1 MTATVDKVIYRL
13 TSWLGLSAFGSG
25 VLQNPHQSYEV
36 PYSAQIR
43 YLLLACGGVVLAP
56 KVERPGVVVIS
67 PRGGAAARQVLS
79 SSGSRA
85 QAVQAGT
92 LFFSPSNFN
101 LTRSDKI

>member
-1 MTATVDKVIYRL
+1 MTAKGNISVDVMAWPVSLWVR
-13 TSWLGLSAFGSG
+13 SAPEFAPILRSS
-25 VLQNPHQSYEV
+25 LR
-36 PYSAQIR
+36 YSAQIK
-43 YLLLACGGVVLAP
+43 YLLLACGGAVLAP